1 MSGAQVRRRAVRG
14 LALVLVALLLPA
26 CAGLPTSGDVAVGLE
41 LGESPDDVDVLPVAS
56 GPIAGAGPAEIVEG
70 FLEAGITTSDNW
82 ATAREFLA
90 PSLQRSW
97 RPSAGVSI
105 DAGPEA
111 RTVTSDV
118 AADEADE
125 AEEAEVQVL
134 LELVASV
141 DESGAYSDAPGDSSV
156 PFSLERQESGEWRIT
171 QAPDGVVIDEARFP
185 DVFEGYSL
193 QWFDARWS
201 RLVPDMRWFPRR
213 QSPATTVT
221 QALVGGTPAEWLDPA
236 VQTAFPADVQLA
248 QDAVLI
254 TAQVAEV
261 ALTRPAAGLD
271 KTTLA
276 RMRTQLQATLKGAGV
291 NITQV
296 RFSVDGRALDADL
309 VELAGTSPEP
319 GTLVLK
325 DGAFGRIVGDEIA
338 PIPAVSAQ
346 ILAMP
351 PPIRSIDVAADDAT
365 AAVMLDDG
373 HVYLVGKDSRD
384 ELDARPGLIQPSL
397 DPYGYVWSVPAG
409 APQAVQAIGADV
421 VAHAVAGAW
430 PSASSISDLRVS
442 ADGARVA
449 AVIVVGGQR
458 WVAVAA
464 VVRDDAGVPTEL
476 GELRPLRQLTES
488 TTGLVWLGADRL
500 AVLTASTAPRLI
512 VQPVGGPGTAES
524 APSDAA
530 EVAGAR
536 TAAGVRI
543 LDATGQLFAHAG
555 SAWREVTEGVSVL
568 ATRAGE

>member
-1 MSGAQVRRRAVRG
+1 MSSRAKSRFIRAAG
-14 LALVLVALLLPA
+14 LALVALLLPA
-26 CAGLPTSGDVAVGLE
+26 CTGLPTSGEVAVGLE

-56 GPIAGAGPAEIVEG
+56 GPVAGAGPAEIVEG

-105 DAGPEA
+105 DVGPEA

-118 AADEADE
+118 AVEEVEDAD
-125 AEEAEVQVL
+125 EAEVQVL

-141 DESGAYSDAPGDSSV
+141 DESGAYSGAPGDSSV
-156 PFSLERQESGEWRIT
+156 PFSLARGDDGEWRIT

-185 DVFEGYSL
+185 NVFEGYSL

-221 QALVGGTPAEWLDPA
+221 QALVSGTPAEWLDPA
-236 VQTAFPADVQLA
+236 VQTAFPSDVQLA

-261 ALTRPAAGLD
+261 SLTRPAASLD

-276 RMRTQLQATLKGAGV
+276 RMRTQLQATLKAAGV
-291 NITQV
+291 NVTQV
-296 RFSVDGRALDADL
+296 RFSVDGRALDADV

-338 PIPAVSAQ
+338 PIPAISTQ

-351 PPIRSIDVAADDAT
+351 PPIRAIDVAADDSA

-373 HVYLVGKDSRD
+373 HVYLVGEDARN
-384 ELDARPGLIQPSL
+384 ELDARPGLVHPSL

-409 APQAVQAIGADV
+409 APQSVQAIGADV
-421 VAHAVAGAW
+421 VGHDVVGAW
-430 PSASSISDLRVS
+430 PSASSISNLRVS

-449 AVIVVGGQR
+449 AVIVVGGQH
-458 WVAVAA
+458 WVVVAA
-464 VVRDDAGVPTEL
+464 VVRDDSGLPTEL
-476 GELRPLRQLTES
+476 GEIRQLRQLTEPS
-488 TTGLVWLGADRL
+488 TGLAWLGSDRL
-500 AVLTASTAPRLI
+500 AVLTGSATPRLI
-512 VQPVGGPGTAES
+512 IQPVGGPGSAET

-530 EVAGAR
+530 EVAGGR

-555 SAWREVTEGVSVL
+555 SAWREVTEGVAVL

>member
-1 MSGAQVRRRAVRG
+1 MNTRASRRLLRAAAV
-14 LALVLVALLLPA
+14 AVVALLLPA

-56 GPIAGAGPAEIVEG
+56 GPVAGAGPEEIVEG

-105 DAGPEA
+105 DAGAEA
-111 RTVTSDV
+111 RTLTSNL
-118 AADEADE
+118 ADDQVED
-125 AEEAEVQVL
+125 AEEAEVEVL

-141 DESGAYSDAPGDSSV
+141 DDSGEYNGAPGDSSV
-156 PFSLERQESGEWRIT
+156 PFALARDEDGEWRIT

-185 DVFEGYSL
+185 NVFEGYSL
-193 QWFDARWS
+193 QWFDAGWS

-221 QALVGGTPAEWLDPA
+221 QALVSGTPADWLDAA

-276 RMRTQLQATLKGAGV
+276 RMRTQLQATLKTAGV
-291 NITQV
+291 NVTEV
-296 RFSVDGRALDADL
+296 RFSVDGRALDAGV
-309 VELAGTSPEP
+309 VELSGTTAEP

-325 DGAFGRIVGDEIA
+325 GGAFGRIVGDEIA
-338 PIPAVSAQ
+338 SIPAISAQ
-346 ILAMP
+346 IQAVP
-351 PPIRSIDVAADDAT
+351 QPIAAIDVATDDAT
-365 AAVMLDDG
+365 AALQLGDG
-373 HVYLVGKDSRD
+373 HVYLVGEETLD
-384 ELDARPGLIQPSL
+384 ELDARPGLVQPSI

-409 APQAVQAIGADV
+409 EPQAVQAIGADV
-421 VAHAVAGAW
+421 VAHTIATAW
-430 PSASSISDLRVS
+430 PSASSISDLRVA

-449 AVIVVGGQR
+449 AVILVGGQR
-458 WVAVAA
+458 WVVVAS
-464 VVRDDAGVPTEL
+464 VVRDGSGVPTEL
-476 GELRPLRQLTES
+476 GEVRQLVQLSEPS
-488 TTGLVWLGADRL
+488 TGLVWLGPDRL
-500 AVLTASTAPRLI
+500 AVLTDSATPRLI
-512 VQPVGGPGTAES
+512 VQPVGGPGSAET
-524 APSDAA
+524 APSDASA
-530 EVAGAR
+530 VAGAR
-536 TAAGVRI
+536 TPAGVRI
-543 LDATGQLFAHAG
+543 LDASGRLFAHAG
-555 SAWREVTEGVSVL
+555 SAWREISEGVSVL

>member
-1 MSGAQVRRRAVRG
+1 MSTRASRRLLRAAAV
-14 LALVLVALLLPA
+14 AVVALLLPA

-56 GPIAGAGPAEIVEG
+56 GPVAGAGPEEIVEG

-105 DAGPEA
+105 DAGAEA
-111 RTVTSDV
+111 RTLTSNL
-118 AADEADE
+118 ADDQVED
-125 AEEAEVQVL
+125 AEEAEVEVL

-141 DESGAYSDAPGDSSV
+141 DDSGEYNGAPGDSSV
-156 PFSLERQESGEWRIT
+156 PFALARDEDGEWRIT

-185 DVFEGYSL
+185 NVFEGYSL
-193 QWFDARWS
+193 QWFDAGWS

-221 QALVGGTPAEWLDPA
+221 QALVSGTPADWLDAA

-276 RMRTQLQATLKGAGV
+276 RMRTQLKATLKTAGV
-291 NITQV
+291 NVTEV
-296 RFSVDGRALDADL
+296 RFSVDGRALDAGV
-309 VELAGTSPEP
+309 VELSGTTAEP

-325 DGAFGRIVGDEIA
+325 GGAFGRIVGDEIA
-338 PIPAVSAQ
+338 SIPAISAQ
-346 ILAMP
+346 IQAVP
-351 PPIRSIDVAADDAT
+351 QPIAAIDVATDDAT
-365 AAVMLDDG
+365 AALQLGDG
-373 HVYLVGKDSRD
+373 HVYLVGEETLD
-384 ELDARPGLIQPSL
+384 ELDARPGLVQPSI

-409 APQAVQAIGADV
+409 EPQAVQAIGADV
-421 VAHAVAGAW
+421 VAHTIATAW
-430 PSASSISDLRVS
+430 PSASSISDLRVA

-449 AVIVVGGQR
+449 AVILVGGQR
-458 WVAVAA
+458 WVVVAS
-464 VVRDDAGVPTEL
+464 VVRDGSGVPTEL
-476 GELRPLRQLTES
+476 GEVRQLVQLSEPS
-488 TTGLVWLGADRL
+488 TGLVWLGPDRL
-500 AVLTASTAPRLI
+500 AVLTDSATPRLI
-512 VQPVGGPGTAES
+512 VQPVGGPGSAET
-524 APSDAA
+524 APSDASA
-530 EVAGAR
+530 VAGAR
-536 TAAGVRI
+536 TPAGVRI
-543 LDATGQLFAHAG
+543 LDASGRLFAHAG
-555 SAWREVTEGVSVL
+555 SAWREISEGVSVL

>member
-1 MSGAQVRRRAVRG
+1 MSTRASRRLLRAAAV
-14 LALVLVALLLPA
+14 AVVALLLPA

-56 GPIAGAGPAEIVEG
+56 GPIAGAGPEEIVEG

-105 DAGPEA
+105 DAGAEA
-111 RTVTSDV
+111 RTLTSNV
-118 AADEADE
+118 ADDQVEDAD
-125 AEEAEVQVL
+125 EAEVQVL

-141 DESGAYSDAPGDSSV
+141 DDSGAYSGAPGDSSI
-156 PFSLERQESGEWRIT
+156 PFALARDEDGEWRIT

-185 DVFEGYSL
+185 NVFEGYSL
-193 QWFDARWS
+193 QWFDAGWS
-201 RLVPDMRWFPRR
+201 RLVPDIRWFPRR

-221 QALVGGTPAEWLDPA
+221 QALVAGTPAEWLDPA

-261 ALTRPAAGLD
+261 SLTRPAAGLD
-271 KTTLA
+271 RTTLA
-276 RMRTQLQATLKGAGV
+276 RMRTQLQATLRAAGV
-291 NITQV
+291 NVTQV
-296 RFSVDGRALDADL
+296 RFSVDGRALDAGV
-309 VELAGTSPEP
+309 VELADSTPEP

-325 DGAFGRIVGDEIA
+325 DGVFGRIVGDEIA
-338 PIPAVSAQ
+338 SIPAISPQIQSVSQ
-346 ILAMP
+346 
-351 PPIRSIDVAADDAT
+351 PIEAIDVAADDAS
-365 AAVMLDDG
+365 AALQLDDG
-373 HVYLVGKDSRD
+373 HVYLVGKSSRD
-384 ELDARPGLIQPSL
+384 ELDARPGLVQPSL

-409 APQAVQAIGADV
+409 APQAVQAVGPDV
-421 VAHAVAGAW
+421 VAHKVAGAW
-430 PSASSISDLRVS
+430 PSASSISDLRVA

-458 WVAVAA
+458 WLAVAS
-464 VVRDDAGVPTEL
+464 VVRDGSGVPTDL
-476 GELRPLRQLTES
+476 GEMRPLLQLTEAS
-488 TTGLVWLGADRL
+488 TGLAWLGPDRL
-500 AVLTASTAPRLI
+500 AVLTDSSTPRLL
-512 VQPVGGPGTAES
+512 VQPVGGPGSAET

-530 EVAGAR
+530 SVAGAR
-536 TAAGVRI
+536 TPAGVRI
-543 LDATGQLFAHAG
+543 LDADGQLFAHAG
-555 SAWREVTEGVSVL
+555 SAWREVAEGVAIL

>member
-1 MSGAQVRRRAVRG
+1 MSTRASRRLLRAAAV
-14 LALVLVALLLPA
+14 AVVALLLPA

-56 GPIAGAGPAEIVEG
+56 GPIAGAGPEEIVEG

-105 DAGPEA
+105 DAGAEA
-111 RTVTSDV
+111 RTLTSNV
-118 AADEADE
+118 ADDQVEDAD
-125 AEEAEVQVL
+125 EAEVQVL

-141 DESGAYSDAPGDSSV
+141 DDSGAYSGAPGDSSI
-156 PFSLERQESGEWRIT
+156 PFALARGEDGEWRIT

-185 DVFEGYSL
+185 NVFEGYSL
-193 QWFDARWS
+193 QWFDAGWS
-201 RLVPDMRWFPRR
+201 RLVPDIRWFPRR

-221 QALVGGTPAEWLDPA
+221 QALVAGTPAEWLDPA

-261 ALTRPAAGLD
+261 SLTRPAAGLD
-271 KTTLA
+271 RTTLA
-276 RMRTQLQATLKGAGV
+276 RMRTQLQATLRAAGV
-291 NITQV
+291 NVTQV
-296 RFSVDGRALDADL
+296 RFSVDGRALDAGV
-309 VELAGTSPEP
+309 VELADSTPEP

-325 DGAFGRIVGDEIA
+325 DGVFGRIVGDEIA
-338 PIPAVSAQ
+338 SIPAISPQIQSVSQ
-346 ILAMP
+346 
-351 PPIRSIDVAADDAT
+351 PIEAIDVAADDAS
-365 AAVMLDDG
+365 AALQLDDG
-373 HVYLVGKDSRD
+373 HVYLVGKSSRD
-384 ELDARPGLIQPSL
+384 ELDARPGLVQPSL

-409 APQAVQAIGADV
+409 APQAVQAVGPDV
-421 VAHAVAGAW
+421 VAHKVAGAW
-430 PSASSISDLRVS
+430 PSASSISDLRVA

-458 WVAVAA
+458 WLAVAS
-464 VVRDDAGVPTEL
+464 VVRDGSGVPTDL
-476 GELRPLRQLTES
+476 GEMRPLLQLTEAS
-488 TTGLVWLGADRL
+488 TGLAWLGPDRL
-500 AVLTASTAPRLI
+500 AVLTDSSTPRLL
-512 VQPVGGPGTAES
+512 VQPVGGPGSAET

-530 EVAGAR
+530 SVAGAR
-536 TAAGVRI
+536 TPAGVRI
-543 LDATGQLFAHAG
+543 LDADGQLFAHAG
-555 SAWREVTEGVSVL
+555 SAWREVAEGVAIL

>member
-1 MSGAQVRRRAVRG
+1 MTTRASRRLLRAAAV
-14 LALVLVALLLPA
+14 AVVALLLPA

-56 GPIAGAGPAEIVEG
+56 GPIAGAGPEEIVEG

-105 DAGPEA
+105 DAGAEA
-111 RTVTSDV
+111 RTLTSNV
-118 AADEADE
+118 ADDQVEDAD
-125 AEEAEVQVL
+125 EAEVQVL

-141 DESGAYSDAPGDSSV
+141 DDSGAYSGAPGDSSI
-156 PFSLERQESGEWRIT
+156 PFALARGEDGEWRIT

-185 DVFEGYSL
+185 NVFEGYSL
-193 QWFDARWS
+193 QWFDAGWS
-201 RLVPDMRWFPRR
+201 RLVPDIRWFPRR

-221 QALVGGTPAEWLDPA
+221 QALVAGTPAEWLDPA

-261 ALTRPAAGLD
+261 SLTRPAAGLD
-271 KTTLA
+271 RTTLA
-276 RMRTQLQATLKGAGV
+276 RMRTQLQATLRAAGV
-291 NITQV
+291 NVTQV
-296 RFSVDGRALDADL
+296 RFSVDGRALDAGV
-309 VELAGTSPEP
+309 VELADSTPEP

-325 DGAFGRIVGDEIA
+325 DGVFGRIVGDEIA
-338 PIPAVSAQ
+338 SIPAISPQIQSVSQ
-346 ILAMP
+346 
-351 PPIRSIDVAADDAT
+351 PIEAIDVAADDAS
-365 AAVMLDDG
+365 AALQLDDG
-373 HVYLVGKDSRD
+373 HVYLVGKSSRD
-384 ELDARPGLIQPSL
+384 ELDARPGLVHPSL

-409 APQAVQAIGADV
+409 APQTVQAVGPDV
-421 VAHAVAGAW
+421 VPHKVAGAW
-430 PSASSISDLRVS
+430 PSASSISDLRVA

-458 WVAVAA
+458 WLAVAS
-464 VVRDDAGVPTEL
+464 VVRDGSGVPTDL
-476 GELRPLRQLTES
+476 GEMRPLLQLTEAS
-488 TTGLVWLGADRL
+488 TGLAWLGPDRL
-500 AVLTASTAPRLI
+500 AVLTDSSTPRLL
-512 VQPVGGPGTAES
+512 VQPVGGPGSAET

-530 EVAGAR
+530 SVAGAR
-536 TAAGVRI
+536 TPAGVRI
-543 LDATGQLFAHAG
+543 LDADGQLFAHAG
-555 SAWREVTEGVSVL
+555 SAWREVTEGVAIL

>member
-1 MSGAQVRRRAVRG
+1 MSTRASRRLLRAAAV
-14 LALVLVALLLPA
+14 AVVALLLPA

-56 GPIAGAGPAEIVEG
+56 GPIAGAGPEEIVEG

-105 DAGPEA
+105 DAGAEA
-111 RTVTSDV
+111 RTLTSNV
-118 AADEADE
+118 ADDQVEDAD
-125 AEEAEVQVL
+125 EAEVQVL

-141 DESGAYSDAPGDSSV
+141 DDSGAYSGAPGDSSI
-156 PFSLERQESGEWRIT
+156 PFALARGDDGEWRIT

-185 DVFEGYSL
+185 NVFEGYSL
-193 QWFDARWS
+193 QWFDAGWS
-201 RLVPDMRWFPRR
+201 RLVPDIRWFPRR

-221 QALVGGTPAEWLDPA
+221 QALVAGTPAEWLDPA

-261 ALTRPAAGLD
+261 SLTRPAAGLD
-271 KTTLA
+271 RTTLA
-276 RMRTQLQATLKGAGV
+276 RMRTQLQATLRAAGV
-291 NITQV
+291 NVTQV
-296 RFSVDGRALDADL
+296 RFSVDGRALDAGV
-309 VELAGTSPEP
+309 VELADSTPEP

-325 DGAFGRIVGDEIA
+325 DGVFGRIVGDEIA
-338 PIPAVSAQ
+338 SIPAISPQIQSVSQ
-346 ILAMP
+346 
-351 PPIRSIDVAADDAT
+351 PIEAIDVAADDAS
-365 AAVMLDDG
+365 AALQLDDG
-373 HVYLVGKDSRD
+373 HVYLVGKSSRD
-384 ELDARPGLIQPSL
+384 ELDARPGLVQPSL

-409 APQAVQAIGADV
+409 APQAVQAVGPDV
-421 VAHAVAGAW
+421 VAHKVAGAW
-430 PSASSISDLRVS
+430 PSASSISDLRVA

-458 WVAVAA
+458 WLAVAS
-464 VVRDDAGVPTEL
+464 VVRDGSGVPTDL
-476 GELRPLRQLTES
+476 GEMRPLLQLTEAS
-488 TTGLVWLGADRL
+488 TGLAWLGPDRL
-500 AVLTASTAPRLI
+500 AVLTDSSTPRLL
-512 VQPVGGPGTAES
+512 VQPVGGPGSAET

-530 EVAGAR
+530 SVAGAR
-536 TAAGVRI
+536 TPAGVRI
-543 LDATGQLFAHAG
+543 LDADGQLFAHAG
-555 SAWREVTEGVSVL
+555 SAWREVAEGVAIL

>member
-1 MSGAQVRRRAVRG
+1 MSTRASRRLLRAAAV
-14 LALVLVALLLPA
+14 AVVALLLPA

-56 GPIAGAGPAEIVEG
+56 GPIAGAGPEEIVEG

-105 DAGPEA
+105 DAGAEA
-111 RTVTSDV
+111 RTLTSNV
-118 AADEADE
+118 ADDQVEDAD
-125 AEEAEVQVL
+125 EAEVQVL

-141 DESGAYSDAPGDSSV
+141 DDSGAYSGAPGDSSI
-156 PFSLERQESGEWRIT
+156 PFALARDEDGEWRIT

-185 DVFEGYSL
+185 NVFEGYSL
-193 QWFDARWS
+193 QWFDAGWS
-201 RLVPDMRWFPRR
+201 RLVPDIRWFPRR

-221 QALVGGTPAEWLDPA
+221 QALVAGTPAEWLDPA

-261 ALTRPAAGLD
+261 SLTRPAAGLD
-271 KTTLA
+271 RTTLA
-276 RMRTQLQATLKGAGV
+276 RMRTQLQATLRAAGV
-291 NITQV
+291 NVTQV
-296 RFSVDGRALDADL
+296 RFSVDGRALDAGV
-309 VELAGTSPEP
+309 VELADSTPEP

-325 DGAFGRIVGDEIA
+325 DGVFGRIVGDEIA
-338 PIPAVSAQ
+338 SIPAISPQIQSVSQ
-346 ILAMP
+346 
-351 PPIRSIDVAADDAT
+351 PIEAIDVAADDAS
-365 AAVMLDDG
+365 AALQLDDG
-373 HVYLVGKDSRD
+373 HVYLVGKSSRD
-384 ELDARPGLIQPSL
+384 ELDARPGLVQPSL

-409 APQAVQAIGADV
+409 APQAVQAVGPDV
-421 VAHAVAGAW
+421 VAHKVAGGW
-430 PSASSISDLRVS
+430 PSASSISDLRVA

-458 WVAVAA
+458 WLAVAS
-464 VVRDDAGVPTEL
+464 VVRDGSGVPTDL
-476 GELRPLRQLTES
+476 GEMRPLLQLTEAS
-488 TTGLVWLGADRL
+488 TGLAWLGPDRL
-500 AVLTASTAPRLI
+500 AVLTDSSTPRLL
-512 VQPVGGPGTAES
+512 VQPVGGPGSAET

-530 EVAGAR
+530 SVAGAR
-536 TAAGVRI
+536 TPAGVRI
-543 LDATGQLFAHAG
+543 LDADGQLFAHAG
-555 SAWREVTEGVSVL
+555 SAWREVAEGVAIL

>member
-1 MSGAQVRRRAVRG
+1 MSTRASRRLLRAAAV
-14 LALVLVALLLPA
+14 AVVALLLPA

-56 GPIAGAGPAEIVEG
+56 GPIAGAGPEEIVEG

-105 DAGPEA
+105 DAGAEA
-111 RTVTSDV
+111 RTLTSNV
-118 AADEADE
+118 ADDQVEDAD
-125 AEEAEVQVL
+125 EAEVQVL

-141 DESGAYSDAPGDSSV
+141 DDSGAYSGAPGDSSI
-156 PFSLERQESGEWRIT
+156 PFALARGEDGEWRIT

-185 DVFEGYSL
+185 NVFEGYSL
-193 QWFDARWS
+193 QWFDAGWS
-201 RLVPDMRWFPRR
+201 RLVPDIRWFPRR

-221 QALVGGTPAEWLDPA
+221 QALVAGTPAEWLDPA

-261 ALTRPAAGLD
+261 SLTRPAAGLD
-271 KTTLA
+271 RTTLA
-276 RMRTQLQATLKGAGV
+276 RMRTQLQATLRAAGV
-291 NITQV
+291 NVTQV
-296 RFSVDGRALDADL
+296 RFSVDGRALDAGV
-309 VELAGTSPEP
+309 VELADSTPEP

-325 DGAFGRIVGDEIA
+325 DGVFGRIVGDEIA
-338 PIPAVSAQ
+338 SIPAISPQIQSVSQ
-346 ILAMP
+346 
-351 PPIRSIDVAADDAT
+351 PIEAIDVAADDAS
-365 AAVMLDDG
+365 AALQLDDG
-373 HVYLVGKDSRD
+373 HVYLVGKSSRD
-384 ELDARPGLIQPSL
+384 ELDARPGLVHPSL

-409 APQAVQAIGADV
+409 APQTVQAVGPDV
-421 VAHAVAGAW
+421 VPHKVAGAW
-430 PSASSISDLRVS
+430 PSASSISDLRVA

-458 WVAVAA
+458 WLAVAS
-464 VVRDDAGVPTEL
+464 VVRDGSGVPTDL
-476 GELRPLRQLTES
+476 GEMRPLLQLTEAS
-488 TTGLVWLGADRL
+488 TGLAWLGPDRL
-500 AVLTASTAPRLI
+500 AVLTDSSTPRLL
-512 VQPVGGPGTAES
+512 VQPVGGPGSAET

-530 EVAGAR
+530 SVAGAR
-536 TAAGVRI
+536 TPAGVRI
-543 LDATGQLFAHAG
+543 LDADGQLFAHAG
-555 SAWREVTEGVSVL
+555 SAWREVTEGVAIL